1 MRAVAAMAFRPTRL
15 TFSTHRS
22 LEPLICEGQAMRG
35 CAFEE
40 GVYPSD
46 TVPCPG
52 VEIRLTSD
60 FWLRENEELA
70 PHARAYAASPDL
82 LNEVFGKAYHKI
94 THAGLDR
101 CGMTGGACASG
112 TSCVQTKDASGAV
125 LTEQCE
131 PDGTSL
137 PQGAASGATKKK
149 TTRRRNE
156 PGLIV
161 AAAVSSVATL
171 VLAGLV
177 AFYACRR
184 PAGRDLEGPVEIK
197 TPPHE
202 ETKHSA

>member
-1 MRAVAAMAFRPTRL
+1 
-15 TFSTHRS
+15 
-22 LEPLICEGQAMRG
+22 
-35 CAFEE
+35 
-40 GVYPSD
+40 
-46 TVPCPG
+46 
-52 VEIRLTSD
+52 
-60 FWLRENEELA
+60 
-70 PHARAYAASPDL
+70 
-82 LNEVFGKAYHKI
+82 
-94 THAGLDR
+94 
-101 CGMTGGACASG
+101 MTGGACASG
-112 TSCVQTKDASGAV
+112 TTCVQTKDSSGAV

-137 PQGAASGATKKK
+137 PQGAAGGATKKK
-149 TTRRRNE
+149 TTRRRND

-184 PAGRDLEGPVEIK
+184 PADRLEGPVEIK

>member
-1 MRAVAAMAFRPTRL
+1 MLFLCM
-15 TFSTHRS
+15 
-22 LEPLICEGQAMRG
+22 
-35 CAFEE
+35 
-40 GVYPSD
+40 
-46 TVPCPG
+46 
-52 VEIRLTSD
+52 
-60 FWLRENEELA
+60 
-70 PHARAYAASPDL
+70 
-82 LNEVFGKAYHKI
+82 
-94 THAGLDR
+94 DR

-112 TSCVQTKDASGAV
+112 TTCVQTKDASGAV

-131 PDGTSL
+131 PDGDSL
-137 PQGAASGATKKK
+137 PQGAAGGATKKK
-149 TTRRRNE
+149 TTRRRND

>member
-1 MRAVAAMAFRPTRL
+1 
-15 TFSTHRS
+15 
-22 LEPLICEGQAMRG
+22 MRG

-112 TSCVQTKDASGAV
+112 TTCVQTTDASGTL

-131 PDGTSL
+131 PDGDSL
-137 PQGAASGATKKK
+137 PQGAAGGATKKK

>member
-1 MRAVAAMAFRPTRL
+1 M
-15 TFSTHRS
+15 
-22 LEPLICEGQAMRG
+22 
-35 CAFEE
+35 
-40 GVYPSD
+40 
-46 TVPCPG
+46 PCPG

-112 TSCVQTKDASGAV
+112 TTCVQTKDEASGAV

-131 PDGTSL
+131 PDGNSL
-137 PQGAASGATKKK
+137 PQGAAGGATKKK
-149 TTRRRNE
+149 TTRRRND

-184 PAGRDLEGPVEIK
+184 PADRLEGPVEIK

>member
-1 MRAVAAMAFRPTRL
+1 MNEGSEKINPRSTRHEVL
-15 TFSTHRS
+15 EGHCLSTRF
-22 LEPLICEGQAMRG
+22 LG
-35 CAFEE
+35 
-40 GVYPSD
+40 
-46 TVPCPG
+46 
-52 VEIRLTSD
+52 RLD
-60 FWLRENEELA
+60 
-70 PHARAYAASPDL
+70 
-82 LNEVFGKAYHKI
+82 
-94 THAGLDR
+94 
-101 CGMTGGACASG
+101 
-112 TSCVQTKDASGAV
+112 V

-131 PDGTSL
+131 PDGDSL
-137 PQGAASGATKKK
+137 PQGAAGGATKKK
-149 TTRRRNE
+149 TTRRRND

>member
-1 MRAVAAMAFRPTRL
+1 
-15 TFSTHRS
+15 
-22 LEPLICEGQAMRG
+22 
-35 CAFEE
+35 
-40 GVYPSD
+40 
-46 TVPCPG
+46 
-52 VEIRLTSD
+52 
-60 FWLRENEELA
+60 
-70 PHARAYAASPDL
+70 
-82 LNEVFGKAYHKI
+82 
-94 THAGLDR
+94 
-101 CGMTGGACASG
+101 MTGGACASG
-112 TSCVQTKDASGAV
+112 TICVQTKDASGAV

-131 PDGTSL
+131 PDGDSL
-137 PQGAASGATKKK
+137 PQGAAGGATKKK

>member
-1 MRAVAAMAFRPTRL
+1 MALIGGGHEVGAAHAKC
-15 TFSTHRS
+15 S
-22 LEPLICEGQAMRG
+22 GYVGAW
-35 CAFEE
+35 
-40 GVYPSD
+40 
-46 TVPCPG
+46 
-52 VEIRLTSD
+52 TSD
-60 FWLRENEELA
+60 PLTWTNEFF
-70 PHARAYAASPDL
+70 PDL
-82 LNEVFGKAYHKI
+82 MQDDWTWYEACSYENG
-94 THAGLDR
+94 TMDR

-112 TSCVQTKDASGAV
+112 TTCVQTKDASGAV

-131 PDGTSL
+131 PDGDSL
-137 PQGAASGATKKK
+137 PQGAAGGATKKK
-149 TTRRRNE
+149 TTRRRND